1 MDHGDKISIV
11 QSNPTTMNG
20 TNFRSNNIAF
30 KSSSEGKVEVDELK
44 KNGLT
49 VEEAVKITM
58 DAADV
63 RKRKVN
69 IPIFKMGLAELLY
82 P

>member
-1 MDHGDKISIV
+1 
-11 QSNPTTMNG
+11 
-20 TNFRSNNIAF
+20 
-30 KSSSEGKVEVDELK
+30 LK

-49 VEEAVKITM
+49 VEEAVTITM

-69 IPIFKMGLAELLY
+69 IPIISLGLAELLY